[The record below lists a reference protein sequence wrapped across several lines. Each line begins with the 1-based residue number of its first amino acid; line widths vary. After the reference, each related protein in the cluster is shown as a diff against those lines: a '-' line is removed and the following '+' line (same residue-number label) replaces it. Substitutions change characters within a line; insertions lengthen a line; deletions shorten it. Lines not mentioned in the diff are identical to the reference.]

1 MSNLDD
7 IVSVKID
14 LSAPAS
20 DAESFDTLLVLGPAP
35 SVGTPPAVGAYRSLK
50 EVTDAGWTAV
60 GPDADPVGVAAR
72 IAFAQSP
79 QPSNIYIAARQ
90 YLKPLVSDVSVKIIT
105 SGNLN
110 DVLPDGLDDTP
121 TTLPWIQVAYKAA
134 SDLTIE
140 IEKGGSLV
148 YGGVLPAGQS
158 FFRAALGTE
167 GHEGGPTLDI
177 ESQSGIYAVT
187 LSATKGTQTTQ
198 VVASVSFDGTGYETL
213 PGYETPPI
221 LESLGETLDRAVEYT
236 GWYVVCPAGIP
247 ENQYEQIAQW
257 TEAQTKLFAFTYL
270 SEAPPVGSIY
280 YRSMGWYGK
289 EFADQAPE
297 DVPQDN
303 HYLHVAAVAVC
314 LAYEAGSETWAH
326 KQLASVYPSRL
337 SGTQIKALKDK
348 NVNYFTTYAR
358 KNVTQNGVVMAGEWI
373 DTIRL
378 RDWLK
383 NDMQSRV
390 YNLLLVEPKVPYTDR
405 GIGLVETQMIASLK
419 SAQTRGGVSGDQ
431 YDENE
436 TLVPGYVVTVPRAAS
451 ISGAQRVSR
460 ILSGCKF
467 RARLANAIHAVE
479 ITGGLIY

>member
-7 IVSVKID
+7 IVNVKID

-35 SVGTPPAVGAYRSLK
+35 AIVTDAVGVYRSLK

-72 IAFAQSP
+72 VAFAQSP
-79 QPSNIYIAARQ
+79 QPSSIYIAARQ
-90 YLKPLVSDVSVKIIT
+90 YRKPLISDVSLKIIT

-110 DVLPDGLDDTP
+110 DAGLDDAP
-121 TTLPWIQVAYKAA
+121 STLPWIQVAYSAS

-148 YGGVLPAGQS
+148 YGGVLPVGQS
-158 FFRAALGTE
+158 VFRAALGTE
-167 GHEGGPTLDI
+167 GHEGGPKLDI

-187 LSATKGTQTTQ
+187 LSATKGDQTTQ
-198 VVASVSFDGTGYETL
+198 VVASVSFNGTDYEPQ
-213 PGYETPPI
+213 PGYETPPV
-221 LESLGETLDRAVEYT
+221 LESLGETLDRALEYG

-270 SEAPPVGSIY
+270 SETPPVGNVY

-289 EFADQAPE
+289 EFVDQE

-303 HYLHVAAVAVC
+303 HYLHVAAVAGC
-314 LAYEAGSETWAH
+314 LAFAAGSETWAY

-337 SGTQIKALKDK
+337 SGTQIAALKDK
-348 NVNYFTTYAR
+348 HVNYFMTYAG
-358 KNVTQNGVVMAGEWI
+358 KSVTQNGMVMAGEWI
-373 DTIRL
+373 DTIRI

-383 NDMQSRV
+383 NDMQVRV

-405 GIGLVETQMIASLK
+405 GIALVENQMIASLK
-419 SAQTRGGVSGDQ
+419 SAQTGGGVSTDQ
-431 YDENE
+431 YDEDEN
-436 TLVPGYVVTVPRAAS
+436 LVPGYVVTVPRAAS
-451 ISGAQRVSR
+451 ITAAQRVSR

-479 ITGGLIY
+479 IAGGLIY